1 MQDMDTF
8 DFLVSEFRSD
18 RLSYRDLDYA
28 FKAWREMDR
37 GELRA
42 TLRPYVARHAK
53 QILNM
58 ERKYDTT
65 SVLWEKLCGDSGQ
78 GVELC
83 GFTRVNGKNID
94 WAAARGLVRRAIKE
108 DGEFSLKVELVHG
121 MTSEF
126 VIDAEGIVHD
136 VRNLMYTPQWSYDQ
150 AVEVGE
156 GIIADMTREFEG
168 EEPAAAWGWFRALVR
183 TLALSDIDWNEGYLH
198 ETYEQ
203 ASYQN
208 AVSSAEHAMI
218 CEVAAALHPDISY
231 TAFFSCVVD
240 SPESTMINSLAGI
253 LGEYVQ
259 TEESNGDIYA
269 SLSITR
275 GAAHDVL
282 NQLTELALAWGNDPE
297 DAPGIARS
305 TLCEWSDAERYL
317 D

>member
-1 MQDMDTF
+1 MQDLDTF

-18 RLSYRDLDYA
+18 RLSGFDLDYA

-37 GELRA
+37 DELRA

-53 QILNM
+53 QILSM
-58 ERKYDTT
+58 GRKYEATP
-65 SVLWEKLCGDSGQ
+65 VLWEKLCGNACGQ
-78 GVELC
+78 LTIDVGD
-83 GFTRVNGKNID
+83 TRSRATN
-94 WAAARGLVRRAIKE
+94 WAAVRTICRGM
-108 DGEFSLKVELVHG
+108 GEIRLELDLVHG

-126 VIDAEGIVHD
+126 IIDAKGIVHD
-136 VRNLMYTPQWSYDQ
+136 VRNLIYTPRWSYDQ

-156 GIIADMTREFEG
+156 GIVADMTRAFDG
-168 EEPAAAWGWFRALVR
+168 DEPATAWGWFRALVR
-183 TLALSDIDWNEGYLH
+183 TLATADIDWNEGYLH

-203 ASYQN
+203 PAYQN

-231 TAFFSCVVD
+231 TAFFSCAVD
-240 SPESTMINSLAGI
+240 SPESTMINSLVEI

-269 SLSITR
+269 SISLGHWQAR
-275 GAAHDVL
+275 DVL
-282 NQLTELALAWGNDPE
+282 NQLAELALAWGNDAE
-297 DAPGIARS
+297 DAPGIARKA
-305 TLCEWSDAERYL
+305 LCEWSDAERYL